1 MRNVKLAPALLEK
14 EAEEAAEKWVTEK
27 RGRLGVARQDLA
39 LGLGVAQR
47 TNSEQGRTVPVP
59 AGVAGRQAE
68 RCDAGV
74 GEGGVGDRM
83 TMGNKR

>member
-14 EAEEAAEKWVTEK
+14 EATEK
-27 RGRLGVARQDLA
+27 RGRLGVARKDLA

-47 TNSEQGRTVPVP
+47 TNREQGRTVPVP

-68 RCDAGV
+68 RCDAGEME
-74 GEGGVGDRM
+74 GEWATG
-83 TMGNKR
+83 

>member
-1 MRNVKLAPALLEK
+1 M
-14 EAEEAAEKWVTEK
+14 
-27 RGRLGVARQDLA
+27 ARHDLA

-68 RCDAGV
+68 RCDKVEMKGR
-74 GEGGVGDRM
+74 GRQDDDG
-83 TMGNKR
+83 K